1 MRIYLV
7 ATSYAHY
14 IHAALCHVE
23 SIVAY
28 GTRRGYAVAQ
38 QVEYHHTVEV
48 EAVGQY
54 ADGSTVGYYN
64 RSSSQHLAYSAGGTL
79 LDREGHGMEVD
90 REFVVTILGHRELVV
105 VARTAVRNRVA
116 AADFDGLIGAL
127 SRIEYKVVFPYPGK
141 KLVEELELRAA
152 TVGRR

>member
-14 IHAALCHVE
+14 IYAALCHVE

-54 ADGSTVGYYN
+54 ADGSAVGYYT

-90 REFVVTILGHRELVV
+90 REFVVTILGNRELVV
-105 VARTAVRNRVA
+105 VARTAIRNRVA
-116 AADFDGLIGAL
+116 SADLNGLVGAL
-127 SRIEYKVVFPYPGK
+127 SRIEYEVVFPYTGDA
-141 KLVEELELRAA
+141 LAEELELRAA